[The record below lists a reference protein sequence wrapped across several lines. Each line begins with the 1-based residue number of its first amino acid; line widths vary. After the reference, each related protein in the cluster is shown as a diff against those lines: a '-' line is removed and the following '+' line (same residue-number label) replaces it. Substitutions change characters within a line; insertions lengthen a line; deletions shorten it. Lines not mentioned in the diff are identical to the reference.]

1 MNHRMKEQHC
11 SFRRLLEALLPAG
24 TVLPTCSAGLAP
36 PFFLPAFLGTHS
48 YPHDWRRAGETGPT
62 SA

>member
-1 MNHRMKEQHC
+1 LLLQKTAG
-11 SFRRLLEALLPAG
+11 SFAACRDSVANLFGGACPA
-24 TVLPTCSAGLAP
+24 V
-36 PFFLPAFLGTHS
+36 FLPAFLGTRS